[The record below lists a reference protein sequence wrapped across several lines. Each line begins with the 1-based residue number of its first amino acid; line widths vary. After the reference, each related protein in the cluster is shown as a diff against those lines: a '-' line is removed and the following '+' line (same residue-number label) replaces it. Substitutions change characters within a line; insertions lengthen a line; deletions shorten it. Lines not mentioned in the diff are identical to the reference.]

1 MNKNPIIICSPPVP
15 ITMQIINFGELL
27 SEILKNRQRIKENFK
42 HQPHTDIVMA
52 KKNFL
57 NTVIILHKFYYKEDD
72 HWIEETSKFLLLK
85 SELTN
90 KIHKILD
97 SVEPDE
103 EIDITEFIEV
113 ELDNF
118 NRNCKGGI
126 K

>member
-1 MNKNPIIICSPPVP
+1 
-15 ITMQIINFGELL
+15 
-27 SEILKNRQRIKENFK
+27 
-42 HQPHTDIVMA
+42 MA

-85 SELTN
+85 SELTD
-90 KIHKILD
+90 KIHKMLD

-103 EIDITEFIEV
+103 EIDITEFIEI

-118 NRNCKGGI
+118 KRNCKGGI

>member
-52 KKNFL
+52 EKMFL